1 VIIGLDV
8 GTSGVKAAAF
18 GIESSFEHVAIR
30 EYPLLEPAPGR
41 EELDP
46 AQVRGAAATAL
57 AEAAGAAT
65 GAGGRVIGVS
75 VSTAMHGLMALDAGL
90 APLTGL
96 VTWADSRAV
105 EQSRALRRTPQ
116 LAAHL
121 QALTGAPV
129 HPMTP
134 LCKLQWFA
142 ANQPATWQAARWW
155 VGLKEWLLAWLTG
168 RLVTEE
174 SSAGGTGLL
183 DMARHD
189 WSDEA
194 IELCGVERDRLAPI
208 LPTTSVLALSPPAAA
223 RVGLPAGTPVVAGA
237 ADGPLANL
245 GSGAIEPGL
254 AEVTLGTSGAVRA
267 AVHGPRVDAG
277 GSLFCYALADPLWVV
292 GGAISNG
299 GSALRWAGGALA
311 PDLAGAD
318 GRAPGADVQLLDLAA
333 SAPAGCDGLLMLPY
347 LLAERAPLWDPD
359 LPGAYLG
366 LRRRHTR
373 AHLVRAAIEGVC
385 LQMRLV
391 LDRLDAVQQ
400 VEVLHASGG
409 AFRSQLVR
417 QVMAASLG
425 RTLRLTGDAEGT
437 ARGAAALG
445 LYGVGRAADLP
456 AAIAAVSRFEPAIET
471 VEPDPALVETYRELA
486 ASLPGLVG
494 DLAPVARLVG
504 DGAAPAEGG
513 TTPTG
518 ATAGG
523 RGNAAGH

>member
-1 VIIGLDV
+1 
-8 GTSGVKAAAF
+8 
-18 GIESSFEHVAIR
+18 
-30 EYPLLEPAPGR
+30 
-41 EELDP
+41 
-46 AQVRGAAATAL
+46 
-57 AEAAGAAT
+57 
-65 GAGGRVIGVS
+65 
-75 VSTAMHGLMALDAGL
+75 
-90 APLTGL
+90 
-96 VTWADSRAV
+96 
-105 EQSRALRRTPQ
+105 
-116 LAAHL
+116 
-121 QALTGAPV
+121 
-129 HPMTP
+129 
-134 LCKLQWFA
+134 
-142 ANQPATWQAARWW
+142 
-155 VGLKEWLLAWLTG
+155 
-168 RLVTEE
+168 
-174 SSAGGTGLL
+174 
-183 DMARHD
+183 
-189 WSDEA
+189 
-194 IELCGVERDRLAPI
+194 
-208 LPTTSVLALSPPAAA
+208 
-223 RVGLPAGTPVVAGA
+223 
-237 ADGPLANL
+237 
-245 GSGAIEPGL
+245 
-254 AEVTLGTSGAVRA
+254 
-267 AVHGPRVDAG
+267 
-277 GSLFCYALADPLWVV
+277 
-292 GGAISNG
+292 
-299 GSALRWAGGALA
+299 
-311 PDLAGAD
+311 
-318 GRAPGADVQLLDLAA
+318 
-333 SAPAGCDGLLMLPY
+333 MLPY